1 MKVGKS
7 GMSGPS
13 TYRPTDPASD
23 TAAGKLMTV
32 IERASLSETYR
43 ARLEADPHAVLAE
56 AGIAVA
62 RSVEIVIHRLAL
74 QDYVAQSAAVAARGN
89 PQALHLPIPVRPRPA
104 LDEIDDTD
112 MGTIIGGAGFVPDG
126 AILDVSQ
133 HIAGLLS
140 GSQGAWS
147 LARAS

>member
-1 MKVGKS
+1 
-7 GMSGPS
+7 MSGPL

-23 TAAGKLMTV
+23 TAASKLMAV

-62 RSVEIVIHRLAL
+62 RSVEIVVHRLAL
-74 QDYVAQSAAVAARGN
+74 QDYAVQSAAVAARGN

-104 LDEIDDTD
+104 LDEIDDAD
-112 MGTIIGGAGFVPDG
+112 MATVIGGTGSVPQF
-126 AILDVSQ
+126 AIYETAQ

-140 GSQGAWS
+140 GGPGWS
-147 LARAS
+147 LSKAS